1 MWLAQNGSVVL
12 LDEVEKAHPE
22 VLDLFLPCFD
32 EGYLTDARGQRH
44 ECKQCAARAFFCF
57 SDASLCLLLSASCF
71 LFPALSLDGALLAI
85 PREYHR
91 ILLTLIAAKSPNCR
105 P

>member
-44 ECKQCAARAFFCF
+44 ECKQCAAQAFF
-57 SDASLCLLLSASCF
+57 ASLMPLCRLLSFFFSI
-71 LFPALSLDGALLAI
+71 S
-85 PREYHR
+85 
-91 ILLTLIAAKSPNCR
+91 
-105 P
+105 

>member
-1 MWLAQNGSVVL
+1 MSAQNGSVVL

-44 ECKQCAARAFFCF
+44 ECKQCAARTFFCC
-57 SDASLCLLLSASCF
+57 SLMPFCLLVSF
-71 LFPALSLDGALLAI
+71 LCSI
-85 PREYHR
+85 
-91 ILLTLIAAKSPNCR
+91 S
-105 P
+105 

>member
-44 ECKQCAARAFFCF
+44 ECKQCAARALFLLL
-57 SDASLCLLLSASCF
+57 DASLPPAFCF
-71 LFPALSLDGALLAI
+71 LLHLLTVLFLLAGI
-85 PREYHR
+85 STRA
-91 ILLTLIAAKSPNCR
+91 L
-105 P
+105 